1 MKEKKMLKVDI
12 FDVDFYGKSE
22 VILTLG
28 YDEDKDEI
36 VILFKKD
43 LADPGSFLEHY
54 FTGKDGMFSA
64 KDGKKFIEQ
73 LHIGMSHNSRIWAS
87 KAYR

>member
-1 MKEKKMLKVDI
+1 MLKVDI

-28 YDEDKDEI
+28 YDEDKDE
-36 VILFKKD
+36 VVVLFKK
-43 LADPGSFLEHY
+43 GSANPDSLLKHH
-54 FTGKDGMFSA
+54 FTGEDGMFSA
-64 KDGKKFIEQ
+64 KDGQKFIEQ

>member
-1 MKEKKMLKVDI
+1 MLKVNVY
-12 FDVDFYGKSE
+12 DVDDFGISE
-22 VILTLG
+22 LVLTFG

-36 VILFKKD
+36 LILFKKD

-73 LHIGMSHNSRIWAS
+73 LQSAMSHNARIWAS

>member
-1 MKEKKMLKVDI
+1 MAGRGATRARRRWCATSGVDHP
-12 FDVDFYGKSE
+12 VSGR
-22 VILTLG
+22 
-28 YDEDKDEI
+28 DKDEI
-36 VILFKKD
+36 VILFKKE